1 MLQHNGLPEY
11 ADPGENAVRAIAAGS
26 DLLLYVLPADPSEFG
41 ISVDGLVGVDRRRG
55 RVRATST
62 ERDSTTPS
70 SGCSTLRRA
79 LADAIGS
86 SDPGNRSAIHAFAC
100 VWPTGRSES
109 TSGEH
114 HTMTSTATTI
124 EIPGYRA
131 GTWKVDTAHSE
142 VGFSIRHL
150 MISKVKGKFERFDA
164 TFVTAENPLDSSVT
178 ASAEVASITTNEP
191 NRDAHLRTGDF
202 FEAESHPTIDFVS
215 TGVRV
220 EGGDFKV
227 DGDLTIRGIT
237 KPVTFD
243 FDFGGFGGDPYGNY
257 KGGATAKTVINRE
270 DFGLT
275 LQRGPRDRRHAARRQ
290 GDHHPRAAGC
300 ARAVVSTLRWNGRC
314 RDAVPPVPRVRRR
327 RRVSRRP

>member
-1 MLQHNGLPEY
+1 MRLH
-11 ADPGENAVRAIAAGS
+11 VCGS
-26 DLLLYVLPADPSEFG
+26 DPAHHIEHG
-41 ISVDGLVGVDRRRG
+41 E
-55 RVRATST
+55 
-62 ERDSTTPS
+62 ER
-70 SGCSTLRRA
+70 
-79 LADAIGS
+79 
-86 SDPGNRSAIHAFAC
+86 
-100 VWPTGRSES
+100 
-109 TSGEH
+109 
-114 HTMTSTATTI
+114 TMTSTATTI
-124 EIPGYRA
+124 EIPGYRV

-164 TFVTAENPLDSSVT
+164 TFVTAEDPLDSRVT

-202 FEAESHPTIDFVS
+202 FEAETHPTIDFAS

-227 DGDLTIRGIT
+227 DGDLTIRGTT

-257 KGGATAKTVINRE
+257 KGGATAKAVVNRE

-275 LQRGPRDRRHAARRQ
+275 YNAALETGGVLLGDQVTITLELQAALEQ
-290 GDHHPRAAGC
+290 
-300 ARAVVSTLRWNGRC
+300 
-314 RDAVPPVPRVRRR
+314 
-327 RRVSRRP
+327 